1 MEPDRPST
9 TITTRAS
16 HSEFAR
22 DARTDVQE
30 GPANVPRHVVV
41 IVTEQVASK
50 DSDAV
55 VRAHAGQDVEVQVH
69 VCAPVSKLSW
79 LRWLTNVESVADP
92 ERADDP
98 APVET
103 ESGPD
108 VEVQEGELD
117 PLQAVEDALRMYAAD
132 ELIIITAPDE
142 ETSWIDA
149 ELESQVKERF
159 GLPVTHLVATARTKS
174 RQP

>member
-16 HSEFAR
+16 HSQFAR
-22 DARTDVQE
+22 DARTEEQE
-30 GPANVPRHVVV
+30 GQANVPRHIVV
-41 IVTEQVASK
+41 IVTERVASK

-55 VRAHAGQDVEVQVH
+55 VRAHAGEDVEVHVH
-69 VCAPVSKLSW
+69 VCAPVSRLSW

-92 ERADDP
+92 ERANGP

-103 ESGPD
+103 VSRPD
-108 VEVQEGELD
+108 VDLQEGEVD

-149 ELESQVKERF
+149 ELESQVEERF
-159 GLPVTHLVATARTKS
+159 GLPITHLVATSCTNS
-174 RQP
+174 RRL